1 MSLHKGDIHNLGI
14 LLTFAFNNG
23 FVKSKDDAKVLLVL
37 EEKLKAA
44 FEAAEEPNG
53 NNVQSRPE

>member
-1 MSLHKGDIHNLGI
+1 MSLNKGDIHNIGV

-23 FVKSKDDAKVLLVL
+23 FVKSKDDAKVLFIL

-44 FEAAEEPNG
+44 FEEAEEPNG
-53 NNVQSRPE
+53 NNVQDSAE